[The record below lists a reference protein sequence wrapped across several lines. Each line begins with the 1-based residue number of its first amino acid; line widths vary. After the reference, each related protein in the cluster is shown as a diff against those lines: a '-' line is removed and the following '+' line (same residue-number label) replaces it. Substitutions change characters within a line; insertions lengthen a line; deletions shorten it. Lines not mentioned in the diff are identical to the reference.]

1 MTKDASMS
9 DNSAQEELSL
19 EKRIDAALPSLAPA
33 EQKMASFIRAQR
45 EVVLLNSAAE
55 IAAKAGTSDATVVR
69 TARSLGFDSLLHLR
83 EAILMDLTGSVT
95 TPGGRLRRTLED
107 LGSDSDGILGHV
119 LKAHRDSL
127 GVMETAEFGEAFRR
141 VIAMLFS
148 ARRRHVFGIGPS
160 GSVADYAAL
169 QFNRLGLST
178 TALSASGIGL
188 ADHLLAVGEGDVIMM
203 IAYAPIYRE
212 VSVILDFAVEQQIP
226 VVLVSD
232 SLGPFVQSQV
242 AEVLP
247 VPRGKANHLS
257 MHGATVVLI
266 EAMIVALATQ
276 DRRVALASL
285 EKLGSLRGALD
296 KLWLKRG
303 ANK

>member
-1 MTKDASMS
+1 MPEIAHR
-9 DNSAQEELSL
+9 EELSL

-33 EQKMASFIRAQR
+33 EQKMASFIRAQK
-45 EVVLLNSAAE
+45 EAVLLNSAAE

-69 TARSLGFDSLLHLR
+69 TARSLGFESLLHLR
-83 EAILMDLTGSVT
+83 EAILMDLTGAAA
-95 TPGGRLRRTLED
+95 TPGGRLKRTLED

-119 LKAHRDSL
+119 LKTHRDSL
-127 GVMETAEFGEAFRR
+127 DVMETAEFGASFRR
-141 VIAMLFS
+141 AITMLYA

-160 GSVADYAAL
+160 GSMADYAAL

-188 ADHLLAVGEGDVIMM
+188 ADHLLAVGEGDVIML

-212 VSVILDFAVEQQIP
+212 VSVILDFAEESRIP
-226 VVLVSD
+226 VILIGD
-232 SLGPFVQSQV
+232 SLGPFIQGQI

-247 VPRGKANHLS
+247 VPRGKADHLS

-266 EAMIVALATQ
+266 EAMIVALAAR
-276 DRRVALASL
+276 DRGVALASL

-303 ANK
+303 VNK